1 MMERATT
8 LLQDAAGG
16 IFCCEGAPCREAVKR
31 ALGSSGV
38 RVSTCTS
45 T

>member
-16 IFCCEGAPCREAVKR
+16 IFCCQGAPCREAVGR
-31 ALGSSGV
+31 DLAGSV
-38 RVSTCTS
+38 L
-45 T
+45 